1 MTDSI
6 SSVADELASHSL
18 DDVDTAKNLV
28 KLMDLPPSYL
38 PQVGKQ
44 TPKERLIVVGDVHGM
59 RESLEELL
67 HKVKFD
73 KKHDHLILAGDMI
86 SKGPDSKGVVDLAMK
101 YGATGIRGNHEDRV
115 LATYRKL
122 RKWDQSAPQSEDD
135 DEVLLDSEDELEGEH
150 SEDEV
155 KAAGKRKKDR
165 KLIRQLGRKRLRWLE
180 QCPVILRVG
189 TLGEMGEVVVVHAGL
204 APGVKLKEQD
214 PNLVMNMR
222 TIKNGVPT
230 EGRNGEPW
238 IKVCF
243 LG

>member
-1 MTDSI
+1 MADSV
-6 SSVADELASHSL
+6 SSVIDGLASHSL
-18 DDVDTAKNLV
+18 EEVDASKNMV

-38 PQVGKQ
+38 PQVGKHN
-44 TPKERLIVVGDVHGM
+44 PKERLIVVGDVHGM

-86 SKGPDSKGVVDLAMK
+86 SKGPDSTGVVDLAMK

-115 LATYRKL
+115 LATYRKF
-122 RKWDQSAPQSEDD
+122 RRWDQSTAQGEED
-135 DEVLLDSEDELEGEH
+135 DEVLMDSEDELQGDH

-165 KLIRQLGRKRLRWLE
+165 KLIRQLGKKRLRWLE

-204 APGVKLKEQD
+204 APGVNLKEQD
-214 PNLVMNMR
+214 PKLVMNMR
-222 TIKNGVPT
+222 TIKHGVPI
-230 EGRNGEPW
+230 EGRDGEPW
-238 IKVCF
+238 IKVC
-243 LG
+243 LS